1 MKKILVLGTG
11 AQGSTAARKLDQEP
25 GVGEIICADY
35 DKEAVDNLV
44 KDLKKAKG
52 IKVDA
57 KDKASVLAAAQG
69 VDLIVNALPLEWTK
83 NVLEAALEVKADYQD
98 YAGTTA
104 LHEDWVENFKI
115 QLEEYSPKFKAIG
128 KTAIIGTGAAPG
140 VICVATRHAMRYLD
154 TCDTIYN
161 ICWEGVR
168 PKAFIPFW
176 WSPITALH
184 DMSEDA
190 YAMKDGKL
198 VRTEAFGEPI
208 TRKYDYM
215 ENEIT
220 FTEHCHDEP
229 IQYYLNAKEYF
240 KGVKNVYFKY
250 AGDGMDFCKPL
261 RRAGLLSHEKEDIN
275 GVMVSPFEVIA
286 KHLPHPPKFKEEIQA
301 IIDEGLYEDSG
312 AMVAEAYGKKDG
324 KDILVEVHMD
334 APGLIDSF
342 KKAGLTAEMYL
353 TGQGGYLYSKM
364 LINNDF
370 DTKGLFTSDM
380 LTMEQV
386 DRYIEYAGELDI
398 YFKTTIKEL

>member
-1 MKKILVLGTG
+1 
-11 AQGSTAARKLDQEP
+11 
-25 GVGEIICADY
+25 
-35 DKEAVDNLV
+35 
-44 KDLKKAKG
+44 
-52 IKVDA
+52 
-57 KDKASVLAAAQG
+57 
-69 VDLIVNALPLEWTK
+69 
-83 NVLEAALEVKADYQD
+83 
-98 YAGTTA
+98 
-104 LHEDWVENFKI
+104 
-115 QLEEYSPKFKAIG
+115 
-128 KTAIIGTGAAPG
+128 
-140 VICVATRHAMRYLD
+140 
-154 TCDTIYN
+154 
-161 ICWEGVR
+161 
-168 PKAFIPFW
+168 
-176 WSPITALH
+176 
-184 DMSEDA
+184 MSEDA

-229 IQYYLNAKEYF
+229 IQYFLNAKEYF

-386 DRYIEYAGELDI
+386 DRYMEYAGELDI